1 MIKFKFEGFT
11 FEVKEVDGKYDLNDL
26 RKQVANVEVLFCTSN
41 VEPQIWGFNSTK
53 NNLKILKGTSTFEL
67 DTEISKFKKFNS
79 TQNMAKWT
87 RYLTEEDKLQYEIV
101 STRGRGAK
109 TLANKNGL
117 VAYCAWLNPEFRR
130 AIESAFVA
138 ISEGRDEDARAIVGS
153 SMIDMEFVAEV
164 EKKWKNY
171 VSWCYETFSLV
182 NKVYGA
188 NMVRMVLESCLGV
201 NAKSS
206 IAGKSDDGVIE
217 RLAEQGH
224 GDAILAIYSALGII
238 TRTVNTGMTDQLL
251 KTRDGQKMVYKH
263 FKEMLNWDD
272 GMVKL
277 KVVVE

>member
-1 MIKFKFEGFT
+1 MIKFRFEDVT

-41 VEPQIWGFNSTK
+41 
-53 NNLKILKGTSTFEL
+53 
-67 DTEISKFKKFNS
+67 S
-79 TQNMAKWT
+79 TQNMGQWT
-87 RYLTEEDKLQYEIV
+87 RVLSETDKLDYEIAT
-101 STRGRGAK
+101 TRGRGAK
-109 TLANKNGL
+109 TLANKQGL

-138 ISEGRDEDARAIVGS
+138 ISDGRDEGARAIVGS
-153 SMIDMEFVAEV
+153 SMIDMEFAAEV

-171 VSWCYETFSLV
+171 ASWCYEKFSLV

-188 NMVRMVLESCLGV
+188 NMVRMVMESCLGV
-201 NAKSS
+201 SAKAS
-206 IAGKSDDGVIE
+206 IAGKYDDNVIE

-251 KTRDGQKMVYKH
+251 KTRDGQKAVYKH

-272 GMVKL
+272 NMVEL
-277 KVVVE
+277 KVVE